1 MVTIHSG
8 FKQKRV
14 LVAGDFMLD
23 RYTLGTCKRISP
35 EAPVPIVAVDRE
47 EEKAGGAGNVVL
59 NLISLG
65 MNAIPFGRVGDDHAG
80 SALID
85 HFQAEG
91 VDTRYLVKEKGFQTP
106 LKVRLI
112 ASSQQLLRVDFEK
125 PKGISQETEELLL
138 KQIPD
143 MLADIDL
150 VAISDYA
157 KGFLTAKILS
167 KLIEEAKKR
176 SLIVIS
182 DPKGIDFTKYAGSTI
197 LKPNLSEALA
207 QAPGISDLATVAQL
221 VFSRVPLD
229 VLMIT
234 RSEAGISLFYPGGK
248 QEDHPVQPREVK
260 DVTGAGDTVL
270 ATLSAALANKYSL
283 GDATQLANIAA
294 QIAVSRLGCARVTC
308 AEIASF
314 YTHD

>member
-8 FKQKRV
+8 LKRKRV

-23 RYTLGTCKRISP
+23 RYTLGTCRRISP
-35 EAPVPIVAVDRE
+35 EAPVPIVAVDYE

-65 MNAIPFGRVGDDHAG
+65 MEALPFGRVGDDHTG
-80 SALID
+80 SALIE
-85 HFQAEG
+85 HFRNEG
-91 VDTRYLVKEKGFQTP
+91 VDTRFLVREKGFQTP

-125 PKGISQETEELLL
+125 PKALSQETEEALL
-138 KQIPD
+138 KQIPE
-143 MLADIDL
+143 MLDKVDL

-157 KGFLTAKILS
+157 KGFLTVNILA
-167 KLIEEAKKR
+167 KLIDEAKKR
-176 SLIVIS
+176 SLVVIS
-182 DPKGIDFTKYAGSTI
+182 DPKGIDFTKYSGSTI

-207 QAPGISDLATVAQL
+207 EVPGVSDLSLIARQI
-221 VFSRVPLD
+221 FSRVSLD

-234 RSEAGISLFYPGGK
+234 RSEAGISLFYPSGK
-248 QEDHPVQPREVK
+248 QEDHPVQPRQVK

-270 ATLSAALANKYSL
+270 ATLSAALANKYSI
-283 GDATQLANIAA
+283 GEATDLANIAA
-294 QIAVSRLGCARVTC
+294 QIAVSRLGCARVTFE
-308 AEIASF
+308 EIAS
-314 YTHD
+314 YHTHD